1 MRLSTLVLI
10 LAGGLAACGP
20 SLRYERSPDRRI
32 PAGARWA
39 WAPADSDGY
48 TAREGGLVAPDTIDR
63 RIADAI
69 EAELVAKGFPR
80 TTPAMAEFL
89 VHYHLAQRARVD
101 TLPPRDD
108 QCPPGCTPRWD
119 RWSRWG
125 WYGSPEEIEA
135 RTVRWDE
142 GTLII
147 DALAIG
153 SDVVLWRGVIS
164 AEVPTSAARRAEPAI
179 RDGVKRVLKG
189 FP

>member
-1 MRLSTLVLI
+1 MRLTSMVLI

-20 SLRYERSPDRRI
+20 AIRYERTPDRRI

-48 TAREGGLVAPDTIDR
+48 SAREGGLTAPDTIDR

-89 VHYHLAQRARVD
+89 VHYHLARRARVD

-108 QCPPGCTPRWD
+108 QCPPGCVPRWN
-119 RWSRWG
+119 RWDRWG

-135 RTVRWDE
+135 RIVQWDE

-153 SDVVLWRGVIS
+153 EDVVLWRGVIS
-164 AEVPTSAARRAEPAI
+164 AEVPTTAARRAAPAI
-179 RDGVKRVLKG
+179 RDGVRRVLKG